1 MRERSSGWAGA
12 SRAVRTDIFFLSTA
26 GGARAKGKQETKGE
40 TTAVEAERVKR
51 LIDEGM
57 KPELAQA
64 EVLDDEVRDQ
74 VERELASQEDEQ

>member
-1 MRERSSGWAGA
+1 M
-12 SRAVRTDIFFLSTA
+12 
-26 GGARAKGKQETKGE
+26 QC
-40 TTAVEAERVKR
+40 

-57 KPELAQA
+57 KPELAQV